1 MTNSFSMV
9 RKARGTLAEENQP
22 ITESNDKPYKMVI
35 FNHSGEMIRDV
46 KDSGLGELL
55 ALMTK
60 SAKKVGVTIFQADF
74 VGAYVSEKGGK
85 KYINS
90 FPFDEE
96 GEVIYPN
103 EKLGKI
109 EYQKPFEIHP
119 DNTIIMPRGLGT
131 LGLTS
136 SRTWVD
142 MIRDLED
149 DGFLTLP
156 SLTTWDICSSKYLTD
171 IKLRKAGLR
180 TPKTVAVAHSEDTE
194 RAMKEL
200 GTKFPVILKSST
212 GTQTGVGV
220 VIIESLRSL
229 HTSIQMLMLYSKYL
243 PVLIQ
248 EYIKID
254 YDVRVIILD
263 GEILGSMKREVISDP
278 QDFRSNVSL
287 GANASIMKLTEIE
300 KIDSIKAAE
309 VVSGRL
315 VGVDFIPA
323 KNREKER
330 PYILEVNSMP
340 GFGGI
345 EKLNT
350 KKSLTEEIFKHFLNR
365 DMWK

>member
-1 MTNSFSMV
+1 MEKFS
-9 RKARGTLAEENQP
+9 EF
-22 ITESNDKPYKMVI
+22 ITEAKDEPYKIVI

-46 KDSGLGELL
+46 KDTGLGELL

-60 SAKKVGVTIFQADF
+60 SAKAVGIEIFQADF
-74 VGAYVSEKGGK
+74 VGAFVSEKNGK

-90 FPFDEE
+90 FPFDNE
-96 GEVIYPN
+96 GEVIYPD
-103 EKLGKI
+103 EKRGKDI

-136 SRTWVD
+136 SRNWVD
-142 MIRDLED
+142 MIRNFEE

-156 SLTTWDICSSKYLTD
+156 SLETWDICSSKYLTD
-171 IKLRKAGLR
+171 IKMRKAGLR
-180 TPKTVAVAHSEDTE
+180 TPKTVPIAHSEDTE
-194 RAMKEL
+194 RAVEEL

-220 VIIESLRSL
+220 IIIESLRSL

-243 PVLIQ
+243 PIIIQ

-263 GEILGSMKREVISDP
+263 GEILGAMKREVIADA
-278 QDFRSNVSL
+278 QDFRTNVSL
-287 GANASIMKLTEIE
+287 GGEPSVIELTEIE
-300 KIDSIKAAE
+300 KEDSIKAAAA
-309 VVSGRL
+309 VGGRL

-323 KNREKER
+323 KDRKKER
-330 PYILEVNSMP
+330 PYMLEVNSMP

-345 EKLNT
+345 EKLNL
-350 KKSLTEEIFKHFLNR
+350 KKSLTQEIFRYFKNR
-365 DMWK
+365 DNWRLDNST

>member
-1 MTNSFSMV
+1 MEKFS
-9 RKARGTLAEENQP
+9 EF
-22 ITESNDKPYKMVI
+22 ITEAKEEAYKLVI
-35 FNHSGEMIRDV
+35 FNHSGEMVRDV
-46 KDSGLGELL
+46 KDTGLGELI

-60 SAKKVGVTIFQADF
+60 SAKVVGVEIFQADF
-74 VGAYVSEKGGK
+74 VGAFVSEKNGK

-90 FPFDEE
+90 FPFDDE
-96 GEVIYPN
+96 GVVIYPD
-103 EKLGKI
+103 EKSGKEI

-136 SRTWVD
+136 SRHWVD
-142 MIRDLED
+142 MIGDLED

-156 SLTTWDICSSKYLTD
+156 SLKTWDICSSKYLTD

-180 TPKTVAVAHSEDTE
+180 TPKTVAIAHSEDTE
-194 RAMKEL
+194 RAVEEL

-243 PVLIQ
+243 PIIIQ

-254 YDVRVIILD
+254 YDVRAIILD

-278 QDFRSNVSL
+278 QDFRTNVSL
-287 GANASIMKLTEIE
+287 GAESSSIELTEIE
-300 KIDSIKAAE
+300 KKDSIKAAE
-309 VVSGRL
+309 VVGGRL
-315 VGVDFIPA
+315 VGVDFIPS
-323 KNREKER
+323 KDRKKER

-350 KKSLTEEIFKHFLNR
+350 KKSLTQDIFKHFLNR
-365 DMWK
+365 DNWNLDN